1 MMVLPPPPPPPTNGN
16 AAHNLVSFIRYPSV
30 GTFYWFDKI
39 IWDMAYCC
47 IHSTSRSLYAVR
59 LIRWNRTM
67 WTHRDWRWSW
77 WCPCPQGCAWSI
89 ETRTQRFVGVLIIVI
104 PSHNFVFSLF
114 LKLFHNTVGR
124 PYLQIMN
131 MLPYAFIS
139 FQSSLQLFHIAPP
152 SEPMPLSPHR
162 RDLYPLV
169 LSTILSKGDVTQ
181 VASSFDVIDAVK
193 IEQIQRSPD
202 GSHRLRGRN
211 CANDMDRQNT
221 SQQSSPM
228 IQTSILIVNED
239 EKQCVL
245 STLPSYTSIDI
256 DELQTATLHET
267 LNNISQHVESR
278 RERAS
283 ATSSS
288 KYSTIPGHNCIWDF
302 RNNNNIK

>member
-1 MMVLPPPPPPPTNGN
+1 
-16 AAHNLVSFIRYPSV
+16 
-30 GTFYWFDKI
+30 
-39 IWDMAYCC
+39 
-47 IHSTSRSLYAVR
+47 
-59 LIRWNRTM
+59 
-67 WTHRDWRWSW
+67 
-77 WCPCPQGCAWSI
+77 
-89 ETRTQRFVGVLIIVI
+89 
-104 PSHNFVFSLF
+104 
-114 LKLFHNTVGR
+114 
-124 PYLQIMN
+124 
-131 MLPYAFIS
+131 
-139 FQSSLQLFHIAPP
+139 
-152 SEPMPLSPHR
+152 MPLSPHR

-288 KYSTIPGHNCIWDF
+288 KYSTIPGHNCI
-302 RNNNNIK
+302 